1 MHVGERIVRRK
12 LGRSL
17 LAELYGRS
25 HTQVFDDLRLS
36 HPALLMTEYAIYRVL
51 ISEGIAPDAVWGSSL
66 GEFVAAV
73 ASGAWSYETAM
84 DAVLEHAR
92 LVTAHCEPGGMLAVL
107 GGLEHYDALVAEGIP
122 LTLAGVNFA
131 MHFTLAGTPAAL
143 DRASERLSATGVSFL
158 RLPVRYAFHS
168 PAVTVAQEPFATFCS
183 QLPAPSTPR
192 IPYLSGLDGKPV
204 AQITHD
210 YLWQVIRQPMA
221 FAKALAEV
229 DRGTHSLYV
238 DCGPSGTLATFAKY
252 ALPKTSTSTT
262 LAVVTPFKQAKER
275 IDALKSQLLGV
286 HA

>member
-1 MHVGERIVRRK
+1 VTQDTSRPRLVFMFSGQGSQYFQMARDLYDGYEVFRETMHVGERIVRRK

-131 MHFTLAGTPAAL
+131 MHFTLAGTPA
-143 DRASERLSATGVSFL
+143 
-158 RLPVRYAFHS
+158 
-168 PAVTVAQEPFATFCS
+168 
-183 QLPAPSTPR
+183 
-192 IPYLSGLDGKPV
+192 
-204 AQITHD
+204 
-210 YLWQVIRQPMA
+210 
-221 FAKALAEV
+221 
-229 DRGTHSLYV
+229 
-238 DCGPSGTLATFAKY
+238 
-252 ALPKTSTSTT
+252 
-262 LAVVTPFKQAKER
+262 
-275 IDALKSQLLGV
+275 
-286 HA
+286 